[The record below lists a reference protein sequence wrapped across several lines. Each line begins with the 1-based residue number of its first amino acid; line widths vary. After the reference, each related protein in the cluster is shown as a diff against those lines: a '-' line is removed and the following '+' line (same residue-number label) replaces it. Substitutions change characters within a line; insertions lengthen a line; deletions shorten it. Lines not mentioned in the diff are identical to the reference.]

1 MRIVAP
7 NSLPDS
13 AMTEPLLDDIEKD
26 LWEEACRR
34 TDAIREFMKRNPGQ
48 STAADVA
55 DLSSELELSHP
66 DKCN

>member
-1 MRIVAP
+1 
-7 NSLPDS
+7 
-13 AMTEPLLDDIEKD
+13 MTEPLLDDIEKD